1 MTRNVSKVNDSFL
14 LAMARAHS
22 ASYLLTT
29 DSDFEQL
36 CESEEVEYRNPI
48 PEDKLDT
55 LSADEG

>member
-1 MTRNVSKVNDSFL
+1 
-14 LAMARAHS
+14 MARAHS

-36 CESEEVEYRNPI
+36 CDSEEVEYRNPI